1 LQLSKETEHT
11 SGAFGKQPL
20 QKKCS
25 ANMLSILIPIY
36 NHNVTQ
42 LISDLHRQATDQF
55 IDFEIIAFEDG
66 SVLHYDQNKAICQKL
81 NCRHIASEKNIGRS
95 ASRNLLAREA
105 RYDHLLF
112 MDCDARVCSDHFIE
126 KYLAF
131 CHEECVVIGGTAYD
145 PDEHNP
151 AYSLR
156 LKYGREREAR
166 TAAERSKNNFATF
179 NFLISKTIFDKIS
192 FDESIRGYGHEDMLF
207 GHQLKQLGYEFIQI
221 ENPLIHTGL
230 DENTVFLKKTEEATA
245 NLLKL
250 HKTGRYPFLTSESTL
265 LRKYSTVQKA
275 GLRPVMAMLYN
286 LLADGMTSRLCS
298 PKPSLWLFD
307 LYKLLFMCQLSLK
320 K

>member
-1 LQLSKETEHT
+1 
-11 SGAFGKQPL
+11 
-20 QKKCS
+20 
-25 ANMLSILIPIY
+25 MLSILVPIY

-66 SVLHYDQNKAICQKL
+66 SVMHSDQNKAICKKL

-105 RYDHLLF
+105 RFEHLLF
-112 MDCDARVCSDHFIE
+112 MDCDAAVCTEHFIE

-131 CHEECVVIGGTAYD
+131 CHEECIVIGGTAYD
-145 PDEHNP
+145 PDEQNP
-151 AYSLR
+151 DYSLR
-156 LKYGREREAR
+156 LKYGRQREAR

-179 NFLISKTIFDKIS
+179 NFLISKNIFSKVK

-230 DENTVFLKKTEEATA
+230 DENKVFIRKTEEATQ
-245 NLLKL
+245 NLFILFN
-250 HKTGRYPFLTSESTL
+250 TNQFPFLSQESAL
-265 LRKYSTVQKA
+265 LRKYLSLKKH
-275 GLRPVMAMLYN
+275 GLHKLFASLYPF
-286 LLADGMTSRLCS
+286 ASRLLKRNLYGA
-298 PKPSLWLFD
+298 KPSLILFD
-307 LYKLLFMCQLSLK
+307 FYKLLFLCHLSLTK
-320 K
+320 